1 MIASIHHIALATADL
16 DAAARDHALLFGRAP
31 DAAFAADGTR
41 QAWFATGNIRY
52 ALIAPDGAGVLGD
65 ALRTRLS
72 EAGEGLWHIGWR
84 VDDLDGTADLYSR
97 RGLAAGDALDL
108 PIAAEGGMA
117 TARARAL
124 GADATHGIRSLL
136 VAAPAEAAPPA
147 VADAPHRLDHL
158 VIRTADPERA
168 VALYGGRLG
177 LDLRLDR
184 SSPQWGVRF
193 LFFRAGDLVVEI
205 VHELKGGVSQK
216 PDFFGGLSWGVRDI
230 EATRARLMAAG
241 RNLSEVRKGRK
252 PGSQVCT
259 LRDGASNVPTILL
272 GQERRSV

>member
-1 MIASIHHIALATADL
+1 MITSIHHIALATADL
-16 DAAARDHALLFGRAP
+16 DAAVRDHEQLFGRGP
-31 DAAFAADGTR
+31 DGVFSADGAR
-41 QAWFATGNIRY
+41 QAWFSTDNIRY
-52 ALIAPDGAGVLGD
+52 ALIAPDGAGAGGEAV
-65 ALRTRLS
+65 RTRLS
-72 EAGEGLWHIGWR
+72 SAGEGLWSIVWS
-84 VDDLDGTADLYSR
+84 VDDLDRTADLFAR
-97 RGLAAGDALDL
+97 RGLAPGEAQDLTIEAG
-108 PIAAEGGMA
+108 GGA
-117 TARARAL
+117 HVVPARAL
-124 GADATHGIRSLL
+124 GTDATHGVPALL
-136 VAAPAEAAPPA
+136 VAAPAGLAPPPVEA
-147 VADAPHRLDHL
+147 APHRLDHV
-158 VIRTADPERA
+158 VIRTSDPERA

-230 EATRARLMAAG
+230 EATRARLLAAG

-259 LRDGASNVPTILL
+259 LRDGTSNVPTILL

>member
-16 DAAARDHALLFGRAP
+16 DAAVRDHAAMFGRPP
-31 DAAFAADGTR
+31 DGEFAADGTR
-41 QAWFATGNIRY
+41 QAWFSTANIRY
-52 ALIAPDGAGVLGD
+52 ALIAPDGAGGQGEAV
-65 ALRTRLS
+65 RKRLAD
-72 EAGEGLWHIGWR
+72 AGEGLWSIAWR
-84 VDDLDGTADLYSR
+84 VDDLDRTADLFAR
-97 RGLAAGDALDL
+97 RGLAPGDTQDL
-108 PIAAEGGMA
+108 TIHANGGA
-117 TARARAL
+117 QSVHARAL
-124 GADATHGIRSLL
+124 SAEATHGVRSVL
-136 VAAPAEAAPPA
+136 VAAPEEPAPAPAAA
-147 VADAPHRLDHL
+147 APHRLDHV

-205 VHELKGGVSQK
+205 VHELKAGVSQK

-230 EATRARLMAAG
+230 EATRARLLAAG

-259 LRDGASNVPTILL
+259 LRDGTSNVPTILL
-272 GQERRSV
+272 GQERRAE